1 MKTLK
6 EMFTRKKIKRY
17 WILESECPVEMVSY
31 VVDTLE
37 RVGVKTSVSS
47 YHCDSKVKIIAAEFV
62 LEREETDDEV
72 IMRAHE
78 EHVETRAQIIKML
91 QLYARAMNARELPD
105 LIEQVS
111 RYLDVQWST
120 KEYKFKKGYT
130 DD

>member
-62 LEREETDDEV
+62 LDREETDNEV
-72 IMRAHE
+72 ITRAESEFE
-78 EHVETRAQIIKML
+78 EHMKQYNEIVGIYCGQLKSRELVETWQCILRHMDSVFGA
-91 QLYARAMNARELPD
+91 
-105 LIEQVS
+105 
-111 RYLDVQWST
+111 T
-120 KEYKFKKGYT
+120 KELFRRDKL
-130 DD
+130 